1 MAFQVSLSIEIKE
14 IDLSN
19 VVCMIL
25 STVGA
30 FAGVFQ
36 WGYVDKVKT
45 VSSGLELVEEF
56 YQPANT
62 DAGVEDFYTAD
73 SFLRYG
79 SALKVVRM
87 ATTGLF
93 SANDSGNGSFTIKE

>member
-1 MAFQVSLSIEIKE
+1 MYF
-14 IDLSN
+14 N
-19 VVCMIL
+19 
-25 STVGA
+25 
-30 FAGVFQ
+30 GV
-36 WGYVDKVKT
+36 VDKVKT

-93 SANDSGNGSFTIKE
+93 SANDSGNTFTIKNSDEYEKTIKTEV